1 MGDLGKVNTVLQFCV
16 KSIIQKIPKIQ
27 MDTLPNLTTAEVK
40 TMNTKTSFEILVK
53 GYQLSIVS

>member
-1 MGDLGKVNTVLQFCV
+1 MGDLMNFNTVLQFCV

-40 TMNTKTSFEILVK
+40 TMNTK
-53 GYQLSIVS
+53 